1 MATTTYRGITYTTS
15 SSAGIEVLLDMPL
28 QGGVDQDKTEW
39 LNGNSGGSYPG
50 SLTGFVANN
59 ADGSKIQNPR
69 LLVVHVST
77 MVDNETL
84 TLSGECTEIMHT
96 SCQWAESNAAPGLSQ
111 HVDSTVDIN
120 DGSHFLT
127 SEKTIA
133 VDNTDATLHF
143 SAGDFL
149 LNVEG
154 AIVGTVSAV
163 SATSITL
170 EANAT
175 VQMNDNA
182 ACHKRTP
189 LVLKNTSGTTESVTL
204 MMLVR

>member
-59 ADGSKIQNPR
+59 ADGSKVQNPR

-77 MVDNETL
+77 MADNETL
-84 TLSGECTEIMHT
+84 TLSGECTEVMHT
-96 SCQWAESNAAPGLSQ
+96 SCQWAETTAAPGLSQ
-111 HVDSTVDIN
+111 HAASGVLIN

-127 SEKTIA
+127 SESTVA
-133 VDNTDATLHF
+133 VDTVDATTQF
-143 SAGDFL
+143 SAGDFIL
-149 LNVEG
+149 DANG
-154 AIVGTVSAV
+154 AIVGTLTAV
-163 SATSITL
+163 AATSLTIS
-170 EANAT
+170 ANAT

-182 ACHKRTP
+182 AVHKRTP
-189 LVLKNTSGTTESVTL
+189 LVLTNTSGSTESVTL